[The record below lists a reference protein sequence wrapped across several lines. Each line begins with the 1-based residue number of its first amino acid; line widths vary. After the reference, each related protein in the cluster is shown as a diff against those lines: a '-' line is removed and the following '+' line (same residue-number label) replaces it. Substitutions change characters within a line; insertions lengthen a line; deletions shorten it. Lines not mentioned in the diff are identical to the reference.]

1 MPFVNDPQ
9 FDDLSPVGSGEPM
22 LVAAR
27 TRCGE
32 AFRWEPGGDAEALVS
47 FVGAELVAVQGQV
60 YRRYPDS
67 SLVPFSA
74 LLSSLVVVKPPAGEV
89 LWLTPAEFAQ
99 QFAQVVV
106 VAAPPDAGASSTSDV
121 AEEGDRAVSS
131 PVADA
136 ASAPR
141 KKPGPKPKPKE

>member
-1 MPFVNDPQ
+1 MSFVNDPKIE
-9 FDDLSPVGSGEPM
+9 DLSPVGAGQPM

-27 TRCGE
+27 TLCGE

-47 FVGAELVAVQGQV
+47 FVGGQLVAVAGEV
-60 YRRYPDS
+60 YRRQPDGA
-67 SLVPFSA
+67 LFPFA
-74 LLSSLVVVKPPAGEV
+74 DELKFARVIVKPPAGEV
-89 LWLTPAEFAQ
+89 IWLS
-99 QFAQVVV
+99 
-106 VAAPPDAGASSTSDV
+106 PDAFTQGWAHVSGASSTSDV
-121 AEEGDRAVSS
+121 AEEGDRAASS